1 MDPVL
6 GVAPTTAAV
15 VLVHWMDVGNLSEQ
29 AMHFHMHLYIHHWLA
44 MTASLLLCIS
54 PLVVADEAADRSALE
69 AAAQAWS
76 KAFNARDAD
85 ALAAL
90 ATQDIV
96 LMDSNATRVSG
107 REAAR
112 GALQQ
117 AFTSTGQITT
127 TTKEAVIVGDVAWRI
142 GALASKLP
150 NGAVESRGQSL
161 EIWQR
166 VNGQWRLHRQMSS
179 NLLARPGHLPRPPLS
194 EPVLEK
200 LGD

>member
-1 MDPVL
+1 
-6 GVAPTTAAV
+6 
-15 VLVHWMDVGNLSEQ
+15 
-29 AMHFHMHLYIHHWLA
+29 MHSHMHLYLRRLRA
-44 MTASLLLCIS
+44 MTTLLLLCIS
-54 PLVVADEAADRSALE
+54 PLTFADETADRVALE

-76 KAFNARDAD
+76 KAFNARDTD

-112 GALQQ
+112 GALRQ
-117 AFTSTGQITT
+117 AFATAGQITT

-142 GALASKLP
+142 GALARTPSS
-150 NGAVESRGQSL
+150 GDEESRGQSL
-161 EIWQR
+161 EIWKR

-179 NLLARPGHLPRPPLS
+179 NLLAQSQLLPRPPLA
-194 EPVLEK
+194 EPVLDK
-200 LGD
+200 PGD